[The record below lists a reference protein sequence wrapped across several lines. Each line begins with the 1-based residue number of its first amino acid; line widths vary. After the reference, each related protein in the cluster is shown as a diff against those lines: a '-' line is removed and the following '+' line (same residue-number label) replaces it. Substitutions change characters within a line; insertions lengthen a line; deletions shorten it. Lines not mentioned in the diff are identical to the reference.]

1 MACLHFSPKLL
12 ETNEHSKGA
21 IPFITAI
28 SLNWPFFF
36 FFLVG
41 EKLNY
46 LTFIFERK
54 KFFQQKLTFKN
65 ESQKQ

>member
-12 ETNEHSKGA
+12 ETNENSKGA

-28 SLNWPFFF
+28 SLNWPLF

>member
-36 FFLVG
+36 FSG
-41 EKLNY
+41 GKIKLFK
-46 LTFIFERK
+46 TFIFERK
-54 KFFQQKLTFKN
+54 KIFQQKLTFKN

>member
-36 FFLVG
+36 FFFSG
-41 EKLNY
+41 GKIKLFNVY
-46 LTFIFERK
+46 F
-54 KFFQQKLTFKN
+54 
-65 ESQKQ
+65 

>member
-36 FFLVG
+36 FNWG
-41 EKLNY
+41 KKLNH
-46 LTFIFERK
+46 LRRLFLKEKI
-54 KFFQQKLTFKN
+54 FQQKLTFKN
-65 ESQKQ
+65 ESQKKQ